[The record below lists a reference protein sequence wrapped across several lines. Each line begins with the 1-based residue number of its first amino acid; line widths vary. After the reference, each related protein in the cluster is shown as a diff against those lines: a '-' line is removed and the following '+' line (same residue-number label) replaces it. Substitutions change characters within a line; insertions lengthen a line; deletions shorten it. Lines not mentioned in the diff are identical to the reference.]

1 MSQQVLGGKF
11 FVKISNPSETRIL
24 KKSISDGL
32 ETTAQPIDYTA
43 LQCYKEAHF

>member
-24 KKSISDGL
+24 KK
-32 ETTAQPIDYTA
+32 Y
-43 LQCYKEAHF
+43 LQFEGNNFSRNFSPFAS